1 MTILSGMPLAEAN
14 LVIYFPTSQSRM
26 PLAEANLVIHFPTSQ
41 SRMPLAEANLVIH
54 LANLI
59 NTPDLFIL
67 NIKLL

>member
-1 MTILSGMPLAEAN
+1 MPLAEAN

-54 LANLI
+54 LAEANLI